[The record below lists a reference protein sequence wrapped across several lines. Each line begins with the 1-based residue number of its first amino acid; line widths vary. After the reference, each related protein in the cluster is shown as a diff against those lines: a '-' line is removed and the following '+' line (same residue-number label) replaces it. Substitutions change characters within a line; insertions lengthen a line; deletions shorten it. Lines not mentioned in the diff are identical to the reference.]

1 MSQKLSSR
9 GIETKILLLRSIC
22 LPRSIFYSKESWS
35 MKVDRS
41 LITAIVMVSHHRC
54 LIRVWTGGVGTH
66 VWTATAVITAS
77 VTRVSSVL
85 VCLVGGSVGRRSV
98 CWHASISHSCVT
110 SICTSVT
117 VCIGGRK
124 RYGNWLDS
132 RRQKAGGDDK
142 DTWDDDSWLECLRGR
157 RMQIKESVKWKIK
170 RN

>member
-1 MSQKLSSR
+1 MSQKLFSR
-9 GIETKILLLRSIC
+9 DKETKILGERSIF
-22 LPRSIFYSKESWS
+22 LPRSIFYSKEPWS

-41 LITAIVMVSHHRC
+41 LITSIVMVSHHRC

-66 VWTATAVITAS
+66 VWTATAVTAS

-85 VCLVGGSVGRRSV
+85 VCLVGGSVGRRGIS
-98 CWHASISHSCVT
+98 WHASISHSCVT

-157 RMQIKESVKWKIK
+157 MQINESVKRKIK